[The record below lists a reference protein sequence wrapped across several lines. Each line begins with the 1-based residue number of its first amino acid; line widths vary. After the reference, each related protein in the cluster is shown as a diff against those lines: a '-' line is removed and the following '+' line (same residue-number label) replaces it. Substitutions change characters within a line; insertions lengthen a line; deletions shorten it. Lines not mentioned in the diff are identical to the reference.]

1 MILRRMDNNK
11 RVVNS
16 DPSSENPRSDSKVGE
31 EKRKFEVSAGD
42 IGGENIDHGHDSKRI
57 KLRDIE
63 SILQSKGS
71 GTHCPDTSISKNP
84 KHQSQSC
91 RKEEVSKMKEIPK
104 FIDLT
109 MEEPV
114 VEKPASKS
122 VLPRIDGSCN
132 KQIKD
137 LEIESLG
144 VGNVSKVV
152 PKNPFHPYNVPHQ
165 LKSREDS
172 ECGSSTGPI
181 EENESL
187 RRWKEMKQN
196 GFLSSTST
204 TGPVPIPPPKRR
216 VKKTTN
222 KSIKA
227 TASASASTGMKPTN
241 VKSVHMKSVPMK
253 TTKCT
258 KSSDTMKKKMEL
270 AKKEEI
276 NRFTKVAAP
285 SGLLNG
291 LNPGII
297 THVRNSK
304 QVHSI
309 IEALVRSEQIQNSRK
324 TAGAELMREAK
335 NSNNHT
341 DNLGNFQALGVPSF
355 SLSVEDELAHTFNG
369 TSKDAIY
376 VAYRKVCSDTSGTSC
391 FTSGS
396 EDDILTVKLS
406 PSIPPEHRSLNIE
419 ESASKTSISSLSIKA
434 ATVASQ
440 WLELLY
446 QDFRGRLAALER
458 SKKRLQS
465 VIQIELPLLVSR
477 EFPNEQENSI
487 ICSQS
492 SSTNEHH
499 NAGARDIH
507 RARWSGV
514 FDQMEKQL
522 YEEGKQ
528 LERWLNQVKEMQLHC
543 EWGLQCV
550 NWHDFQLQKSEDD
563 SRLRKGSKPDKELS
577 VMAAAASIYSTCNL
591 VMAKG
596 NAFCC

>member
-1 MILRRMDNNK
+1 MRSRRMDNNK
-11 RVVNS
+11 RVNA
-16 DPSSENPRSDSKVGE
+16 DPSSDSPRSDSKLGE
-31 EKRKFEVSAGD
+31 EKRKFPGSED
-42 IGGENIDHGHDSKRI
+42 IAGENIDHGHDSKRI
-57 KLRDIE
+57 KMRDIE
-63 SILQSKGS
+63 SILQSQGS
-71 GTHCPDTSISKNP
+71 GTHCPDKTSISKNA
-84 KHQSQSC
+84 KNQCQSSL
-91 RKEEVSKMKEIPK
+91 KEEVVVVPKTKEIPK

-109 MEEPV
+109 MEEPEIPSPKNV
-114 VEKPASKS
+114 PLRV
-122 VLPRIDGSCN
+122 DGSSSSN

-137 LEIESLG
+137 LEIGSQ
-144 VGNVSKVV
+144 VRNVYKVV
-152 PKNPFHPYNVPHQ
+152 PKNPFQPSIFVCNQ
-165 LKSREDS
+165 LKPREDS

-204 TGPVPIPPPKRR
+204 TAPVAVPPPKRR
-216 VKKTTN
+216 VKKTN
-222 KSIKA
+222 NIKEIKS
-227 TASASASTGMKPTN
+227 TN
-241 VKSVHMKSVPMK
+241 VKSVNMKTTNVKSVSMR

-258 KSSDTMKKKMEL
+258 KSSDAMKKRMEI

-309 IEALVRSEQIQNSRK
+309 IEALVRSEKIQNSRK
-324 TAGAELMREAK
+324 TTGAELMREIK
-335 NSNNHT
+335 DGNNHT
-341 DNLGNFQALGVPSF
+341 DSLANFQDLGVPSF

-369 TSKDAIY
+369 SSKDAIY
-376 VAYRKVCSDTSGTSC
+376 VAYKKVCSDTSGASY

-396 EDDILTVKLS
+396 EDDIFAVKLS
-406 PSIPPEHRSLNIE
+406 PSMPPEYSSPNIE

-446 QDFRGRLAALER
+446 QDFRGRLAAIER

-499 NAGARDIH
+499 YARVKDIH
-507 RARWSGV
+507 RSRWSGV

-563 SRLRKGSKPDKELS
+563 SRLKKGSKPDKELS

-596 NAFCC
+596 NVF

>member
-1 MILRRMDNNK
+1 MDKNNK
-11 RVVNS
+11 RVNA
-16 DPSSENPRSDSKVGE
+16 DPSSDNPRSDSKLGE
-31 EKRKFEVSAGD
+31 EKRKFEGSED
-42 IGGENIDHGHDSKRI
+42 IAGENIDHGHDSKRI
-57 KLRDIE
+57 KMRDIE
-63 SILQSKGS
+63 SILQSQGS
-71 GTHCPDTSISKNP
+71 GTHCPDKTSITKNA
-84 KHQSQSC
+84 KNQSQSSS
-91 RKEEVSKMKEIPK
+91 KEEEPKTKETPK
-104 FIDLT
+104 YIDLT
-109 MEEPV
+109 MEEHTP
-114 VEKPASKS
+114 EKPSSKS
-122 VLPRIDGSCN
+122 VPLRIDGSCN
-132 KQIKD
+132 KQSKD
-137 LEIESLG
+137 SEIGSQ

-152 PKNPFHPYNVPHQ
+152 PKNPFHPYNVHHQ
-165 LKSREDS
+165 LKSKENS

-204 TGPVPIPPPKRR
+204 TGPVSIPPPKRH
-216 VKKTTN
+216 VKKTNKDIKSTN
-222 KSIKA
+222 TKIV
-227 TASASASTGMKPTN
+227 N
-241 VKSVHMKSVPMK
+241 MKSVSMK
-253 TTKCT
+253 STKFT
-258 KSSDTMKKKMEL
+258 KSSDTMKRKMEI

-309 IEALVRSEQIQNSRK
+309 IEALVRSEKIQNGRK
-324 TAGAELMREAK
+324 ITGAELMRETK
-335 NSNNHT
+335 DSNNHT
-341 DNLGNFQALGVPSF
+341 DSLANFHDLGVPSF
-355 SLSVEDELAHTFNG
+355 SLSVEDELAHTING

-376 VAYRKVCSDTSGTSC
+376 VAYRKVCSDTSGTSH

-396 EDDILTVKLS
+396 EDDIFAVKLS
-406 PSIPPEHRSLNIE
+406 PSMSLEHSSLNIE

-477 EFPNEQENSI
+477 EFPNEQENNT

-492 SSTNEHH
+492 SSTNDNH
-499 NAGARDIH
+499 NAGVKDIH

-550 NWHDFQLQKSEDD
+550 NWHDLQLQKPEDD
-563 SRLRKGSKPDKELS
+563 SRVKKVSRPDKELS

-596 NAFCC
+596 NVFCCLS